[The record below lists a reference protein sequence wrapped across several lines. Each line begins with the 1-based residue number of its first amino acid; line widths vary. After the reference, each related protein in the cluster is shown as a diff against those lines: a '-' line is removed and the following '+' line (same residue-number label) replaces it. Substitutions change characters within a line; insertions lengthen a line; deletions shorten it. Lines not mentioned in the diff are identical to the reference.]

1 MAFTQKTVMMSE
13 QTSSYYDKAT
23 IEDLDVAILTQDLEA
38 EVLSSITIANN
49 IDQDI
54 NTEAESTNCD
64 EQCIE
69 GATSITSTTHN
80 DVVVPLDLNHI
91 KSCGNT
97 GATEVE
103 ILQEKNISDSHPLQL
118 NDFYSKFRMYGF
130 DNLTDT
136 ASHTK
141 SGNDGPT
148 GYEDSLG
155 YQNSITPT
163 EKQDEV
169 PNDKLAGSVI
179 ETHNSKETHSSMVSQ
194 SYDATL
200 QDLPRDQSSTETGSA
215 KVYGMMTCHW
225 SVRDIRKPLQK
236 QVRRRATSGEPA
248 GTTGRK
254 GQGSCGEE
262 DGSSATLPRW
272 PLPKEDMETGQ
283 RVVGRSTS
291 ERCGNHTLPRSGR
304 RHTVPRAV
312 QPPSLEHH
320 ASLMTLTTDKLTWS
334 QL

>member
-1 MAFTQKTVMMSE
+1 MMISE
-13 QTSSYYDKAT
+13 QTYNKAT
-23 IEDLDVAILTQDLEA
+23 RQDLDVVILTQDLEA
-38 EVLSSITIANN
+38 EVLSSITISNN
-49 IDQDI
+49 IDQDM
-54 NTEAESTNCD
+54 NTQAESTSNCD

-97 GATEVE
+97 RTTEVE
-103 ILQEKNISDSHPLQL
+103 ILQEKNGSSGTHPLQL

-130 DNLTDT
+130 DSLTET

-141 SGNDGPT
+141 AGNDGST
-148 GYEDSLG
+148 GNEDSLG

-163 EKQDEV
+163 EKQDKDS
-169 PNDKLAGSVI
+169 NCKLAGSVT
-179 ETHNSKETHSSMVSQ
+179 ETHTSKETHSSMVTPSD
-194 SYDATL
+194 DAAL
-200 QDLPRDQSSTETGSA
+200 QDLPRGQSSTESGSA
-215 KVYGMMTCHW
+215 KVYGMMTRHW

-248 GTTGRK
+248 ATTGRK
-254 GQGSCGEE
+254 GQGSCREE
-262 DGSSATLPRW
+262 NGSFTTLPRW
-272 PLPKEDMETGQ
+272 PLPEQDMETSQ
-283 RVVGRSTS
+283 RDIGRCTS

-304 RHTVPRAV
+304 RHTVPRVV
-312 QPPSLEHH
+312 QTPSLEHH
-320 ASLMTLTTDKLTWS
+320 VSLMTLTTDKLTWS